1 MLRPINHLLL
11 ITFIVFMHYC
21 FDYAGDV
28 QRDSLADLIKGS
40 PLVKI
45 KNAAAT
51 ALAAA
56 AVKAKVLAD
65 QEEWEILR
73 LTAFVVDSQ
82 VMNYQY
88 DIIMG
93 KTLKYPLLF
102 FISLKFPGQALKER
116 KGLNSRVIIEWH
128 V

>member
-1 MLRPINHLLL
+1 MLMDCN
-11 ITFIVFMHYC
+11 
-21 FDYAGDV
+21 FDYTGDA
-28 QRDSLADLIKGS
+28 QRDSLADLIKCS
-40 PLVKI
+40 PLDKV

-88 DIIMG
+88 DIVM
-93 KTLKYPLLF
+93 KNTLSFPHNA
-102 FISLKFPGQALKER
+102 PGQALKVR
-116 KGLNSRVIIEWH
+116 A
-128 V
+128 

>member
-1 MLRPINHLLL
+1 MSVKQLSGLL
-11 ITFIVFMHYC
+11 TFVVLMNYN
-21 FDYAGDV
+21 FDYAGEAN
-28 QRDSLADLIKGS
+28 RDSFAHLIKCS
-40 PLVKI
+40 PLVKV

-82 VMNYQY
+82 VMNFRYG
-88 DIIMG
+88 IIVA
-93 KTLKYPLLF
+93 KTLK
-102 FISLKFPGQALKER
+102 
-116 KGLNSRVIIEWH
+116 
-128 V
+128 

>member
-1 MLRPINHLLL
+1 
-11 ITFIVFMHYC
+11 MHYC
-21 FDYAGDV
+21 SDYAGDV
-28 QRDSLADLIKGS
+28 PRDSLADLVKGS

-73 LTAFVVDSQ
+73 LTAFVVDSHKK
-82 VMNYQY
+82 VY
-88 DIIMG
+88 
-93 KTLKYPLLF
+93 LLTF
-102 FISLKFPGQALKER
+102 N
-116 KGLNSRVIIEWH
+116 KGADCMEQS
-128 V
+128 